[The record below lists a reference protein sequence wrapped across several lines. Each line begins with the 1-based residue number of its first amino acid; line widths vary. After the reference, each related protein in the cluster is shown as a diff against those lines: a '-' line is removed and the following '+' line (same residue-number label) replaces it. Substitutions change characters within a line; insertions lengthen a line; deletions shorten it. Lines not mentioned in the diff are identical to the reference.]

1 MAYTLKQN
9 LAARANYGSLR
20 STSKIIYLILHFTA
34 NDGDTD
40 EANGRYFKNKVVRAS
55 ANYIVDDDS
64 VTQSV
69 PDNYIAYAVGGSKWN
84 DCAKTGGGTM
94 YKKITNANSISI
106 EMCDTLKDGKNNVSA
121 KTLENT
127 LALCKVLMKKYNIS
141 INNVYRHFDVTGKHC
156 PVYFMDN
163 KAWANFKVQLQKVL
177 AESNINTINTS
188 AASSIYTQDN
198 FIADVCK
205 LLGAKNAKAALSKT
219 ITISATVNK
228 NNKLVTPLERYMK
241 ALGYYSGSIEADNG
255 KTPSFGPNMTK
266 AIMKYQT
273 YVVKFS
279 NTKNI
284 DGVITAGK
292 TTWKKLLGL

>member
-9 LAARANYGSLR
+9 LAARANYGSSR

-205 LLGAKNAKAALSKT
+205 LLGAKNAKEALSKT
-219 ITISATVNK
+219 ITISAAVNK

-266 AIMKYQT
+266 AVMKYQT

>member
-1 MAYTLKQN
+1 MAYVLKQN
-9 LAARANYGSLR
+9 LAARANYGSSR
-20 STSKIIYLILHFTA
+20 SISKIIYLILHFTA

-40 EANGRYFKNKVVRAS
+40 EANGRYFKNNVVRAS

-188 AASSIYTQDN
+188 ATSSIYTQDN

-205 LLGAKNAKAALSKT
+205 LLGAKNAKEALSKT
-219 ITISATVNK
+219 VTISATVNK

-241 ALGYYSGSIEADNG
+241 TLGYYSGSIEADNG

-266 AIMKYQT
+266 AVMKYQT